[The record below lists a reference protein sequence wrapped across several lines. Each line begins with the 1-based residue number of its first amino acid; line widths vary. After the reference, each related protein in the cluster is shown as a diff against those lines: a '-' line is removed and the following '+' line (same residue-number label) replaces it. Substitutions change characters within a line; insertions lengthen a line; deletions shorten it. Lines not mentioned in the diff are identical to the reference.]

1 MTIRVSYLYF
11 MKTQETMAM
20 MIMVMMM
27 VVMSRWAADQQHCE
41 AAEAC
46 WDP

>member
-1 MTIRVSYLYF
+1 
-11 MKTQETMAM
+11 MKTQETMTMMMMAMMM
-20 MIMVMMM
+20 MIMVMM
-27 VVMSRWAADQQHCE
+27 VMSRWAADQQHCE